1 MAKFEIFFKPSAE
14 KELLKLPNPVVAELL
29 ATIYQ
34 LADNP
39 YPDGAKKL
47 KGRKPPCFRVRV
59 GNYRII
65 YEIKNQQL
73 LVHILAVGHRKDIY
87 H

>member
-1 MAKFEIFFKPSAE
+1 MAKFEILVKASAE
-14 KELLKLPNPVVAELL
+14 KELLKLPKNVVAELL
-29 ATIYQ
+29 TAIYQ
-34 LADNP
+34 LADKP

-65 YEIKNQQL
+65 YEIQNQQL